1 MSQLHKKFTDRQVK
15 ELLERYVN
23 KEIERKYL
31 QQILG
36 LSKSRFFFWL
46 QSYRANPEKFT
57 IQYQRHSD
65 TRTLDPKIEKNIL
78 KELSVSKQL
87 IADPKVPV
95 RRYNY
100 SYVKDL
106 LKSDYRQ
113 EVALSTIIDRAKKYG
128 FHLGKRKKSRH
139 DREVLTRYTGEL
151 IQHDSSFHLWAPAS
165 NERWHLITSLDDHS
179 RLLLY
184 AKLVKTETTWTH
196 ILALQ
201 TVFLQY
207 GLPFSYYVDSHAIFR
222 FVERRDSLWFKHQHM
237 TDELDPQWKQVLTD
251 CQVKVIYALSAQ
263 AKGKIERPYQWLQD
277 RLVRTLV
284 RHNVTDIRQAQTF
297 LNQEVQRYNYRQ
309 VHSTTLEVPY
319 YRFQRALKEK
329 RSLFRPFRLVP
340 PFKSVKDIFCL
351 RMDRTVDDYRK
362 VSMHTLQL
370 QVNHVTPGDELNIR
384 MYPLTH
390 GVCELRF
397 WHKDQLVDV
406 QRAKIT
412 DLQGVRF

>member
-1 MSQLHKKFTDRQVK
+1 MAQLHKKFTDAQVK
-15 ELLERYVN
+15 ELMERYLN
-23 KEIERKYL
+23 KEIGRKYI
-31 QQILG
+31 QEILG
-36 LSKSRFFFWL
+36 IGQTRFFAL
-46 QSYRANPEKFT
+46 VKSYRKDSKKFT
-57 IQYQRHSD
+57 VQYQRHTG
-65 TRTLDPKIEKNIL
+65 TRSLDPLIEKNIL
-78 KELSVSKQL
+78 KELSVEKGL
-87 IADPKVPV
+87 ILNKNVPV

-100 SYVKDL
+100 SYIKDHL
-106 LKSDYRQ
+106 QEDYDQ
-113 EVALSTIIDRAKKYG
+113 KVALSTIIDRAKTYG
-128 FHLGKRKKSRH
+128 FYLGKHKKSAH

-179 RLLLY
+179 RLILY
-184 AKLVKTETTWTH
+184 AKLVKTEVTWSH

-222 FVERRDSLWFKHQHM
+222 FVERRDSLWYKHHHM
-237 TDELDPQWKQVLTD
+237 TDEIDPQWKQVLAD

-284 RHNVTDIRQAQTF
+284 RYNVTDIRQAHPF

-319 YRFQRALKEK
+319 FRFQKALKEK
-329 RSLFRPFRLVP
+329 RSLFRPFRLAP
-340 PFKSVKDIFCL
+340 PFKSTKDIFCL
-351 RMDRTVDDYRK
+351 RMDRTVDDYRRI
-362 VSMHTLQL
+362 SIHTLQL
-370 QVNHVTPGDELNIR
+370 QVNHVTPGDVLNIR
-384 MYPLTH
+384 IYPLNH

-397 WHKDQLVDV
+397 WLKDQLVDV
-406 QRAKIT
+406 QRAKIN
-412 DLQGVRF
+412 DLQGVHF